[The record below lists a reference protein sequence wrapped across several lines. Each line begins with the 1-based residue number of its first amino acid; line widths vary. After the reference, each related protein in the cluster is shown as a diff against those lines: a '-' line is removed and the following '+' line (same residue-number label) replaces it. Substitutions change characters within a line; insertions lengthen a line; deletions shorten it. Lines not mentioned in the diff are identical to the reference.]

1 MKLETQETRKTTQK
15 GNLQDGDEEGSRIIA
30 VQQALVAVRSERE
43 PGGFLE
49 ERVQND
55 ETDRL
60 SDVSECTGRRSAL
73 LAEFGDELI
82 ASL

>member
-1 MKLETQETRKTTQK
+1 M
-15 GNLQDGDEEGSRIIA
+15 
-30 VQQALVAVRSERE
+30 AVRSERE

-49 ERVQND
+49 EQVQND

-60 SDVSECTGRRSAL
+60 SDVSECTGRRAAL
-73 LAEFGDELI
+73 LAEFADELV